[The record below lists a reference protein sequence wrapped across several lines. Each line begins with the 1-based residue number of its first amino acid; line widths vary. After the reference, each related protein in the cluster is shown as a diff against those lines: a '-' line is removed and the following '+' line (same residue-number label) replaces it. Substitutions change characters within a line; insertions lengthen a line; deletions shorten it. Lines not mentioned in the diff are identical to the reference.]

1 MAKVK
6 QSLNDS
12 PSEKHFRPALTEE
25 IREKQL
31 ESLAIDLVEQRL
43 RNGTASSAET
53 THFLKL
59 ASTRNKLE
67 MELMKKQ
74 IELTAAKRKSFESS
88 EDIAR
93 KYDEAI
99 RAMRIYQG
107 SAFDST
113 PCDYNKD
120 NDK

>member
-1 MAKVK
+1 MPKHK
-6 QSLNDS
+6 QIDSDSSL
-12 PSEKHFRPALTEE
+12 ERHYRPALTEE
-25 IREKQL
+25 SREKQL

-53 THFLKL
+53 VHFLKL

-67 MELMKKQ
+67 MELMKRQ
-74 IELTAAKRKSFESS
+74 IELTSAKRKSFESS

-99 RAMRIYQG
+99 KAMKIYQG
-107 SAFDST
+107 SSFDSVSFD
-113 PCDYNKD
+113 PENKD
-120 NDK
+120 R